1 MGRPHE
7 YASISWIS
15 MDEASQFINPFL
27 IQSGYSGQVQIV
39 SFFAEWCPNCVYEVS
54 AVQYLYN
61 EYHSHGLEMTLVM
74 DYSPKNNSD
83 HFVQTHAIS
92 IPVQYG
98 ELDEKDEA
106 KRSETSLYKFRKSMG
121 DQRGWGV
128 PTHLIVE
135 KEGNIMGVVLGEIIQ
150 DEIRPYLNTKLTI

>member
-1 MGRPHE
+1 
-7 YASISWIS
+7 
-15 MDEASQFINPFL
+15 
-27 IQSGYSGQVQIV
+27 
-39 SFFAEWCPNCVYEVS
+39 
-54 AVQYLYN
+54 
-61 EYHSHGLEMTLVM
+61 M
-74 DYSPKNNSD
+74 DYSPKNNSN
-83 HFVQTHAIS
+83 HFVQIHGIS